1 MSDNIQLPN
10 SQIVAAT
17 DDVNGVQFQRVKL
30 ALGSDGVHD
39 GDVNTFNPLPVKLDA
54 ASLAALENITV
65 HVDNPSNAGLTDAQ
79 LRAAPLTVSVDNQYG
94 LTNTQLRSAPIEVN
108 VMSVET
114 QPLPSGA
121 STELT
126 LAGLKTVVEN
136 LKTVIDTLNGK
147 ITEVNTNAV
156 TVTNPTALGLTNTEL
171 RSAPLD
177 LPTGASTESTL
188 SALKT
193 AIDSLNAKVT
203 AVNTGAVTVT
213 NPTPAGLTNTELRA
227 SEIPVAD
234 IITQSILYD
243 MANVTDAIKDM
254 SDSMLY
260 MQSAILEK
268 MGRLDRFDRMTVQVS
283 DSGGNEIN
291 SPYYG
296 VSLNFAGESSGG
308 RSYSRIFEPFQFS
321 NVGANHLYNQLT
333 ITG

>member
-94 LTNTQLRSAPIEVN
+94 LTNTQLRSAPIEVS

-171 RSAPLD
+171 R
-177 LPTGASTESTL
+177 
-188 SALKT
+188 
-193 AIDSLNAKVT
+193 
-203 AVNTGAVTVT
+203 
-213 NPTPAGLTNTELRA
+213 A

-260 MQSAILEK
+260 MQSSILEK
-268 MGRLDRFDRMTVQVS
+268 MGRLDRFDRLTVQVS
-283 DSGGNEIN
+283 DSSGNEIN